1 MTFAVYSLLFAF
13 SLVMTLHSLWKRA
26 DVVSAYFILAVYA
39 LISIFIQ
46 LHWNQIGNPFNN
58 RFIS

>member
-13 SLVMTLHSLWKRA
+13 SLVMTLRSLWKRA
-26 DVVSAYFILAVYA
+26 DVSAYFILAVYA
-39 LISIFIQ
+39 LISMFLQ
-46 LHWNQIGNPFNN
+46 LHWNQIGNPFDN